1 MTIELAL
8 LCQMCDLHFKLRKIG
23 QKLRSLS
30 RQIGTRSD
38 KLALQVIFVSVKFHE
53 LHWTDKNVRK
63 RNNVSLNQ
71 QVFHYNHLAYSG
83 S

>member
-1 MTIELAL
+1 VEDRTKTSVAIERDTGWDRL
-8 LCQMCDLHFKLRKIG
+8 
-23 QKLRSLS
+23 
-30 RQIGTRSD
+30 T
-38 KLALQVIFVSVKFHE
+38 LQVIFVSVKFHE

-71 QVFHYNHLAYSG
+71 QGFHYKHLAYSG